1 MGFSRR
7 DSFGGTPLVTHKP
20 RRTGVYLFMIYT
32 YILQSLKDKKY
43 YYGHT
48 SNLDTRLKE
57 NNNGKVRSTKGRRP
71 FKVHYFE
78 VFSTKSEAVKKEL
91 FFKSIGGYIFL
102 KEKGII

>member
-1 MGFSRR
+1 M
-7 DSFGGTPLVTHKP
+7 
-20 RRTGVYLFMIYT
+20 
-32 YILQSLKDKKY
+32 LQSLKEKKY

-57 NNNGKVRSTKGRRP
+57 HNNGKVRATKGRRP

-78 VFSTKSEAVKKEL
+78 IFSTKSEAVKKEL